1 MIKDIE
7 NVCNGMAEKIETG
20 VLSGDECMKVLYL
33 MLDAA
38 WQEYENEL
46 EVCL

>member
-20 VLSGDECMKVLYL
+20 ILTGDECMKVLRL

-38 WQEYENEL
+38 WQEYESEL
-46 EVCL
+46 EI

>member
-7 NVCNGMAEKIETG
+7 NVCDEMAEKIETEI
-20 VLSGDECMKVLYL
+20 LTGDECMKVLRL

-38 WQEYENEL
+38 WQEYES
-46 EVCL
+46 EVN

>member
-1 MIKDIE
+1 MNDIE

-20 VLSGDECMKVLYL
+20 ILSGNECLKVLRL

-38 WQEYENEL
+38 WQEYESEL
-46 EVCL
+46 EI

>member
-7 NVCNGMAEKIETG
+7 KVCNGMLEKIESG
-20 VLSGDECMKVLYL
+20 VLTGDECMKVLYL

-46 EVCL
+46 EV